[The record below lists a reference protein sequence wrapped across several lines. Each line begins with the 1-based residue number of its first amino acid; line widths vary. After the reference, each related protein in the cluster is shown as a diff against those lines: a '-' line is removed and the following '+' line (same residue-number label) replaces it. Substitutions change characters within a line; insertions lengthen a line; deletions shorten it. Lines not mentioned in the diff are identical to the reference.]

1 MIKNIEY
8 RCDDCSTRLFDLV
21 SDAQEI
27 EIKYPKCKESVRLDI
42 KELHRFL
49 HIYNNLK
56 LNKVTK
62 INRIFSFIDFGFFEG
77 SEHGTYSKQNL

>member
-8 RCDDCSTRLFDLV
+8 RCDECTTRLFDLV

-27 EIKYPKCKESVRLDI
+27 EIKCPKCKESIRVDVE
-42 KELHRFL
+42 ELQRFL

-56 LNKVTK
+56 LN
-62 INRIFSFIDFGFFEG
+62 R
-77 SEHGTYSKQNL
+77 QR